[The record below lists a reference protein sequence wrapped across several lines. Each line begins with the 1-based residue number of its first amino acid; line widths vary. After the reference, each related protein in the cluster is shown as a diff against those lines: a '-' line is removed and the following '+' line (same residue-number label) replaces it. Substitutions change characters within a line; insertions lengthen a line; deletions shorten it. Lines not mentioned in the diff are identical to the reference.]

1 MAIEQYKVE
10 ITPLEKD
17 NTYASEAIDVT
28 EYTRLDGVTDIIEQ
42 VDDGDFDLGVFT
54 LDSVKLRMINFSGK
68 FSDVNSASSIF
79 PFRRDLAKVVITFL
93 DDDGNPDAQFR
104 GFIDD
109 TLTRE
114 DFDNAEVALTV
125 ISKSGLFN
133 KIAVLGGSVS
143 NNMTIKEALTE
154 ILDRP
159 QVTNYLNY
167 DIANMNPALNIE
179 VNAGAEFDNI
189 TYRDALNTLMRIS
202 GSVLLVDSS
211 DNIIVRDRTRN
222 NNTPHKFYNEGDP
235 LGRVNINRLA
245 QFNTGVQRAFNFYKI
260 DNIFAKDDNLIAENG
275 LRQKDLSL
283 NNIIT
288 NVDTRQVIVNYYLD
302 NFAVPK
308 TELQIQMET
317 DIAKDVEI
325 LDTCTLDYLPIV
337 KMEKNKVM
345 PLVDVVEVP
354 FDLPQVLNKRYISS
368 NIGFKV
374 IAKQVNIGSHTT
386 TLKLREIGTKAG
398 DSTL

>member
-337 KMEKNKVM
+337 KMERNKVM